1 MSAYS
6 EAANGFVVSDRV
18 TLMLNT
24 MSDEARTRILARAY
38 AMFFDLGGS
47 MLAEGREEAAAEAVA
62 RCATEIH
69 VAFKKRQKQ
78 SQSARQVGA
87 ANRETISRPSH
98 DNRETPQEERREE
111 KGSPIPPI
119 KEESKEETLKQPPKP
134 PARSEFVK
142 PSVEDVAAYCKAR
155 GNTVDPQTFVDF
167 YESKGWC
174 IGKNKMKDWQA
185 AVRTWERSRDG
196 RTGCNSGAT
205 GASNTGRPRAAATA
219 GNFRGGSE
227 AQRAEASVL

>member
-47 MLAEGREEAAAEAVA
+47 PLVEVREEAAAKAVA
-62 RCATEIH
+62 QCATEIH
-69 VAFKKRQKQ
+69 AAFKRRQKQ

-87 ANRETISRPSH
+87 SRAEGISRPSH
-98 DNRETPQEERREE
+98 DNREIRQEERRDE

-119 KEESKEETLKQPPKP
+119 KEESKEEDKPTPPKP
-134 PARSEFVK
+134 PSRSEFVK
-142 PSVEDVAAYCKAR
+142 PAVEEVAAYCKAR
-155 GNTVDPQTFVDF
+155 GNTVDPHTFVDF

-196 RTGCNSGAT
+196 ATTGT
-205 GASNTGRPRAAATA
+205 GHAGFTPRRCASTATA
-219 GNFRGGSE
+219 GNFRTGTTD
-227 AQRAEASVL
+227 QRAEAASVL

>member
-98 DNRETPQEERREE
+98 DNREIPQEERRDE

-119 KEESKEETLKQPPKP
+119 KEESKEEDKTPPNP
-134 PARSEFVK
+134 PSRSEFVK
-142 PSVEDVAAYCKAR
+142 PTVEEVAAYCKAR

-167 YESKGWC
+167 YEAKGWC

-196 RTGCNSGAT
+196 TTAGTGHAGFTPRRC
-205 GASNTGRPRAAATA
+205 ASTATA
-219 GNFRGGSE
+219 GNFRTGTTD
-227 AQRAEASVL
+227 QRAEAASVL

>member
-47 MLAEGREEAAAEAVA
+47 PLVEVREEAAAKAVA
-62 RCATEIH
+62 QCATEIH
-69 VAFKKRQKQ
+69 AAFKRRQKQ

-87 ANRETISRPSH
+87 SRAEGISRPSH
-98 DNRETPQEERREE
+98 DNREIPQEERRDE
-111 KGSPIPPI
+111 KGSPTPPI
-119 KEESKEETLKQPPKP
+119 KEESKEEDKTPPKP
-134 PARSEFVK
+134 PSRSEFVK
-142 PSVEDVAAYCKAR
+142 PTVEEVAAYCKAR

>member
-6 EAANGFVVSDRV
+6 EAANGFVISDRV

-24 MSDEARTRILARAY
+24 MNDEARTRILARAY

-47 MLAEGREEAAAEAVA
+47 PLTEGREEAAAEAVA

-69 VAFKKRQKQ
+69 VAFKRRQKQ

-87 ANRETISRPSH
+87 ARAAEVVRPSH
-98 DNRETPQEERREE
+98 DNLTMLQERREE
-111 KGSPIPPI
+111 KGSPTPPI
-119 KEESKEETLKQPPKP
+119 KEESKEVIIKPPKP

-142 PSVEDVAAYCKAR
+142 PSVEEVAAYCKAR
-155 GNTVDPQTFVDF
+155 GNSVDPQTFVDF
-167 YESKGWC
+167 YEAKGWC

-196 RTGCNSGAT
+196 TTAGTGHAGFT
-205 GASNTGRPRAAATA
+205 PRRASSTVA
-219 GNFRGGSE
+219 GNFRTGTTD
-227 AQRAEASVL
+227 QRAEAASVL

>member
-47 MLAEGREEAAAEAVA
+47 QLTEGREEAAAEVVA

-69 VAFKKRQKQ
+69 LAFKKRQKQ

-87 ANRETISRPSH
+87 SRAADGISRPSH
-98 DNRETPQEERREE
+98 DNRETPQERREE
-111 KGSPIPPI
+111 KGSPTPPI
-119 KEESKEETLKQPPKP
+119 KEESKEVIIKPPKS

-142 PSVEDVAAYCKAR
+142 PTVEEVAAYCKER
-155 GNTVDPQTFVDF
+155 GNTVDPHAFVDF

-196 RTGCNSGAT
+196 TTAGTGHAGFAT
-205 GASNTGRPRAAATA
+205 RRCASTATA
-219 GNFRGGSE
+219 GNFRTGTTD
-227 AQRAEASVL
+227 QRAEAASVL

>member
-47 MLAEGREEAAAEAVA
+47 PLVETREEAAAEAVA

-98 DNRETPQEERREE
+98 NNREMPQEEGREE
-111 KGSPIPPI
+111 KGSPTPPI
-119 KEESKEETLKQPPKP
+119 KEESEEETTKPPKP

-142 PSVEDVAAYCKAR
+142 PSVEEVAAYCKAR
-155 GNTVDPQTFVDF
+155 GNSVDPQTFVDF
-167 YESKGWC
+167 YKAKGWC

>member
-6 EAANGFVVSDRV
+6 EAANGFVISDRV

-47 MLAEGREEAAAEAVA
+47 QLTEGREEAAAEAVA

-69 VAFKKRQKQ
+69 VAFKRRQKQ

-87 ANRETISRPSH
+87 ARAAEVVRPSH
-98 DNRETPQEERREE
+98 DNLTMPQEERREE
-111 KGSPIPPI
+111 KGSPTPPI
-119 KEESKEETLKQPPKP
+119 KEESKQETIKPPKP
-134 PARSEFVK
+134 PTRSEFVK
-142 PSVEDVAAYCKAR
+142 PTVEEVAAYCKER

-167 YESKGWC
+167 YEAKGWC